1 MDVRTIGI
9 VGGGTMGRGVAE
21 LVASKGFEA
30 ILVDRTDNHIEAAK
44 KGIEQS
50 LNRQLEKWAITEA
63 EKRVI
68 LNRIKFS
75 REITDLAEADF
86 VIEAIWEDLEAKRE
100 IFRTLDQVCQKN
112 TILASNTSTLSL
124 TEMAAATYRPH
135 RVIGV
140 HFLNPVTKMRV
151 VEIVR
156 GLKTSDDTYS
166 TVLRLV
172 QNLGKTG
179 VEVYE
184 SPGFVTTR
192 LFVPLVNEAMYAL
205 MEGVASA
212 EGIDTAMKLGYEFG
226 RGPLEMADRMGLDTL
241 LTLMERLWRD
251 FGELKYRPC
260 PLLRKLVRA
269 GHLGVKTGDG
279 FFKYDTDG
287 NPIPKA
293 REEAK

>member
-1 MDVRTIGI
+1 MDIRTIGI

-21 LVASKGFEA
+21 LVASKGFDA
-30 ILVDRTDNHIEAAK
+30 ILIDRTDNHIDAAR
-44 KGIEQS
+44 KGIEHS

-68 LNRIKFS
+68 LSRIKFS
-75 REITDLAEADF
+75 QEITDLAEADF

-100 IFRTLDQVCQKN
+100 IIRTLDQVCQKS
-112 TILASNTSTLSL
+112 TILASNTSTLSI

-156 GLKTSDDTYS
+156 GLKTSDETFG

-269 GHLGVKTGDG
+269 GHLGVKTGEG
-279 FFKYDTDG
+279 FFRYDADG
-287 NPIPKA
+287 NLIPKS